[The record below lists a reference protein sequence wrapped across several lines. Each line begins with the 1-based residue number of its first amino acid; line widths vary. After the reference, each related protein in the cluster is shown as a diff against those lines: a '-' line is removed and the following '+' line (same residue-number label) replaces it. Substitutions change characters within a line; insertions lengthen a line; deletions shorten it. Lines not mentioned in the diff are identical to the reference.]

1 MTRLEKIKL
10 AIEKGYRYNE
20 KTGIV
25 TSPKGK
31 ELNRA
36 NNMGYIYLAPYKDG
50 KTHMLLV
57 HQFAWYCVY
66 KETVECIDHI
76 NQVKTD
82 NRIENLRSV
91 SKLQNQNNQRERK
104 GYTFYKRDNNWKA
117 QISIR
122 GIVTHIGYFK
132 NEEDARNA
140 YNERKEKY
148 SKEILNQ

>member
-82 NRIENLRSV
+82 NRIENFYLCSRTEHMRV
-91 SKLQNQNNQRERK
+91 HDQFEKLTSKLVKN
-104 GYTFYKRDNNWKA
+104 GT
-117 QISIR
+117 
-122 GIVTHIGYFK
+122 IGFKDGTYYF
-132 NEEDARNA
+132 D
-140 YNERKEKY
+140 
-148 SKEILNQ
+148 